1 MAGSM
6 KEICNS
12 LNEPPSGGAHKRRLW
27 SSRMK
32 KHVENRAS
40 ARAYKLG
47 KGRIDIK
54 TS

>member
-1 MAGSM
+1 MAGAM
-6 KEICNS
+6 KEMCNS
-12 LNEPPSGGAHKRRLW
+12 LSGPLSSGAHKRRLW

-47 KGRIDIK
+47 KGRIDVK